1 MRSEV
6 EMIGWLNLCFF
17 LFTFFAFLFTTCISI
32 IFFSSVLQRIYVLSL
47 LFLVYSV
54 HINLFFFPIV
64 RIYILSLFFFFLQCA
79 HQSFFSSISYCKNLR
94 TFIKIKINLLIVLE
108 SIIICFICFI
118 GYFYHK
124 RTRHTDK
131 PNCFS
136 QKNTKRIRIC
146 ILFLYLSP
154 LFWQCHCHK
163 PITIISP
170 LFRQWHYHK
179 PTATIFFL
187 LLFRQCHCHKSIPQF
202 FFFRDNMCTQFLQQI
217 LSGRLLLVVIV
228 GLKK

>member
-1 MRSEV
+1 MYF
-6 EMIGWLNLCFF
+6 LCFF
-17 LFTFFAFLFTTCISI
+17 FVYSMHINHFFLLFHIA
-32 IFFSSVLQRIYVLSL
+32 RIYV
-47 LFLVYSV
+47 
-54 HINLFFFPIV
+54 IFF
-64 RIYILSLFFFFLQCA
+64 RIRIDV
-79 HQSFFSSISYCKNLR
+79 
-94 TFIKIKINLLIVLE
+94 LIVLE

-136 QKNTKRIRIC
+136 QKYTKRIRIC

-179 PTATIFFL
+179 PTATIFFP
-187 LLFRQCHCHKSIPQF
+187 LLFQQCHCHKSIPQF
-202 FFFRDNMCTQFLQQI
+202 FYFFYFFIKMICAYNFYNIFTTNFKCQ
-217 LSGRLLLVVIV
+217 VVIV

>member
-1 MRSEV
+1 M
-6 EMIGWLNLCFF
+6 
-17 LFTFFAFLFTTCISI
+17 
-32 IFFSSVLQRIYVLSL
+32 
-47 LFLVYSV
+47 
-54 HINLFFFPIV
+54 
-64 RIYILSLFFFFLQCA
+64 
-79 HQSFFSSISYCKNLR
+79 
-94 TFIKIKINLLIVLE
+94 
-108 SIIICFICFI
+108 IICFICFI

-146 ILFLYLSP
+146 VLFLYLSP

-179 PTATIFFL
+179 PTATIFFPSY
-187 LLFRQCHCHKSIPQF
+187 FGNAIATNPVHNFSF
-202 FFFRDNMCTQFLQQI
+202 FFFRNNMCTIFTTFLQQI
-217 LSGRLLLVVIV
+217 LNGRLLLVVIV